1 MGGFGVL
8 GYTRSSR
15 KWILPDLS
23 MSGRTTAPIST
34 PAPICM
40 STSTSTSGRG
50 RAGPV
55 TTYATVQACGIVN
68 DHLAACFCRD
78 A

>member
-1 MGGFGVL
+1 
-8 GYTRSSR
+8 
-15 KWILPDLS
+15 

-34 PAPICM
+34 PVPIRR
-40 STSTSTSGRG
+40 STSTSGRG
-50 RAGPV
+50 RAAPATAHV
-55 TTYATVQACGIVN
+55 TVQACGIVN